1 MPQGPRLNLT
11 QLSTLRELVRRGT
24 LAAAAEHL
32 GYTPGAVSQHLA
44 SLEAALGVALVE
56 RSGRHLVLTDAG
68 RVMAEHAEVLLT
80 AEARAVNATRSAD
93 DAVAGPLIVGTW
105 GSSAATLLAPIIS
118 RMSVAFPEV
127 NISSREVD
135 LDSATASVKHG
146 EVDVAFGLDYPD
158 APMPRDKSLDLVRL
172 QPEKFAV
179 AVGAGPPTSEAPSHR
194 GSQEA
199 RLSRER
205 DYVEVDVLNDVAWI
219 LPPEDSQYGRALRS
233 GFRRLGVEPQVA
245 HEVTDT
251 AASLQLAAA
260 GLGAPLMTGLMRRL
274 NSSVDLTTLN
284 MREPL
289 NRQIVLISRGD
300 VRSASRSG
308 SLSRRRSLGVEPR
321 VAHEVTDTA
330 ASLQLAAAGLGA
342 TLMTGLMRRRTPA
355 STATTLHMREPLTRQ
370 IVLISRGDV
379 AQRQPVRVFVDEARS
394 LVDELLAQLHW

>member
-1 MPQGPRLNLT
+1 LT
-11 QLSTLRELVRRGT
+11 QLSTLRELTRRGT

-68 RVMAEHAEVLLT
+68 RVMAEHAEVLLA
-80 AEARAVNATRSAD
+80 AEARAVDATRSALD
-93 DAVAGPLIVGTW
+93 DVAGPLVVGTW

-127 NISSREVD
+127 DITSREVD
-135 LDSATASVKHG
+135 LDSTTASVKHG
-146 EVDVAFGLDYPD
+146 EVDVAFGLDYLD
-158 APMPRDKSLDLVRL
+158 APVPRDKSLDLVRL
-172 QPEKFAV
+172 RPEEFAV
-179 AVGAGPPTSEAPSHR
+179 AVRAGSTHDPRIRPTAAGKTT
-194 GSQEA
+194 GSAE
-199 RLSRER
+199 SR
-205 DYVEVDVLNDVAWI
+205 DYIEVDELNDVPWI

-233 GFRRLGVEPQVA
+233 GFRR
-245 HEVTDT
+245 
-251 AASLQLAAA
+251 
-260 GLGAPLMTGLMRRL
+260 
-274 NSSVDLTTLN
+274 
-284 MREPL
+284 
-289 NRQIVLISRGD
+289 
-300 VRSASRSG
+300 
-308 SLSRRRSLGVEPR
+308 LGVEPR

-342 TLMTGLMRRRTPA
+342 TLMTGLMRRLNT
-355 STATTLHMREPLTRQ
+355 SVDLTTLHMREPLTRQ